1 MKVSESAIESLPK
14 PVQRCL
20 RQSGVV
26 GTTVPSRVRV
36 TQVGRI
42 RTSEASKWLRFRS
55 RETYEVDRPGFEWRA
70 ALKIGP
76 ITAGRV
82 TDSFSDGA
90 GRMKVKLL
98 GLIDVVDAAGPGIDQ
113 GSLLRWL
120 NETMWFPASWVT
132 DVIRWTPADDDSAIG
147 AVTVGDLTVSARF
160 VFSDGRLVDFHA
172 DRHRDLGDGDSELT
186 PWSTPIR
193 EHANLADLELP
204 AYGAGVWTL
213 PDGDFEY
220 IQIRATEVEYD
231 YRSGS
236 LLLPVLSA
244 TRL

>member
-1 MKVSESAIESLPK
+1 MAMTVSESAIAALPQ

-36 TQVGRI
+36 TQEGRI
-42 RTSEASKWLRFRS
+42 RSSAESKWLRFES
-55 RETYEVDRPGFEWRA
+55 TETYEVDRPGFEWRA

-76 ITAGRV
+76 MTAGRA
-82 TDSFSDGA
+82 TDSFRDGS

-98 GLIDVVDAAGPGIDQ
+98 GLINVIDAEGPGIDQ

-120 NETMWFPASWVT
+120 NETMWFPASWAT
-132 DVIRWTPADDDSAIG
+132 DVIRWTPVDDDSAIG

-160 VFSDGRLVDFHA
+160 VFAGGRFVNFHA
-172 DRHRDLGDGDSELT
+172 DRHRDLGDGESELT

-193 EHANLADLELP
+193 EHANLAGLDLP
-204 AYGAGVWTL
+204 ASGAGVWTL
-213 PDGDFEY
+213 PEGEFEY
-220 IQIRATEVEYD
+220 IQIRATRVEYD
-231 YRSGS
+231 Y
-236 LLLPVLSA
+236 
-244 TRL
+244 